1 MKGKN
6 AFEAMEGIDH
16 KYILEAAPDAVPLR
30 VENRPHRIRVAA
42 VVATVSALAV
52 TAVCLGVG
60 VMKQS
65 GDAPPVIPPITGTQD
80 AELPTDGE
88 NTSTEGNT
96 LPADSG
102 EEETAAPLNGSY
114 TTDLYTVTEIDGKYY
129 LNFFEENHPLE
140 TETGVGSS
148 SIMILP
154 SLTFPSVE
162 CMQQKFLTGDW
173 TEDEIK
179 TLKRIMY
186 WKGSGFE
193 MPDVDHLYEAVVPD
207 GWGGADKVWYH
218 GDWYSFSIKNEA
230 TYRMTNEGGKGETGY
245 IGVYPREKFDIRYQR
260 DFVDFMESHKNDLL
274 DGQNEYDGYPCR
286 IYEYDTSVATLRSVI
301 LTIEEKEYSYNI
313 QLTYLLAHDD
323 KSQQDRVNPD
333 APYSVNIYGNRYG
346 QGFYVYLSS
355 LEQSPTVDYLLSF
368 GIQPLSVVTETDSVA
383 ESEPSA

>member
-1 MKGKN
+1 MKGKT
-6 AFEAMEGIDH
+6 AFDALGSIDPR
-16 KYILEAAPDAVPLR
+16 YILEAAPDAPARKGSKAPYLR
-30 VENRPHRIRVAA
+30 ILAVAA
-42 VVATVSALAV
+42 TVAAL
-52 TAVCLGVG
+52 TAVAVLGAG
-60 VMKQS
+60 IMKQS
-65 GDAPPVIPPITGTQD
+65 GENPPVVPPVEETQD
-80 AELPTDGE
+80 AQTPAEGESETD
-88 NTSTEGNT
+88 
-96 LPADSG
+96 
-102 EEETAAPLNGSY
+102 APQNGSY
-114 TTDLYTVTEIDGKYY
+114 STDLYTVTEIDGKYY

-162 CMQQKFLTGDW
+162 CMRQKFLTGDW

-186 WKGSGFE
+186 WKGNGFE
-193 MPDVDHLYEAVVPD
+193 MPDIDHLYEAVVPD
-207 GWGGADKVWYH
+207 GWGGADKVWYY
-218 GDWYSFSIKNEA
+218 GDCYSFSIKNEA

-274 DGQNEYDGYPCR
+274 DGQSEYDGYPCR
-286 IYEYDTSVATLRSVI
+286 IYEYDTSVAIIRIVI

-323 KSQQDRVNPD
+323 KSQQDRVNPN
-333 APYSVNIYGNRYG
+333 APYSVNIYGNRHG